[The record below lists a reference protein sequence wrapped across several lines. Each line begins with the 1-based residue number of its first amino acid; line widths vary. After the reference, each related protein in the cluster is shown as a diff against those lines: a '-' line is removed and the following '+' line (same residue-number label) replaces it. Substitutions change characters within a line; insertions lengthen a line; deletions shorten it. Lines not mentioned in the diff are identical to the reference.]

1 MPENDVQNAVEELLT
16 NNLDTSAQQAF
27 IEKLEHETSPV
38 DMALLLESLP
48 FLERL
53 ETWAQ
58 ISADIKL
65 PILVEMRADAG
76 ESIVDS
82 LTHAELLTL
91 FTDIDANTLVELQD
105 IIPDHH
111 LEAVLAKM
119 DETQL
124 SHYSAAQ
131 QFNDDEVGHWC
142 DHQPL
147 VVPAKTKIKV
157 VLRLIRRSSSSHC
170 NVVFLVDNRGNWQG
184 VVRINQLFGADP
196 LLRVAEL
203 IEEDYL
209 TLNANED
216 VYIAADKVAQ
226 SNESAL
232 PVITT
237 GGLLIGRLDIGAAYK
252 LQAEHAESQIM
263 ATAGLDENEDLFSPV
278 RKSAKNRAIWLGI
291 NLLTA
296 FLASWFIGMFEAT
309 IQQVVALAVLM
320 PVVASMGGIAG
331 SQTLTLIVR
340 GLALG
345 HISMA
350 NMKPLLFKELKV
362 AILNGILW
370 SLVIGLVTG
379 YWFDDVMLGIVIGL
393 AIVANIITAALAGVL
408 VPVALDKMK
417 IDPALSGSVILTTV
431 TDIMGF
437 VVFLGLGT
445 ILLL

>member
-27 IEKLEHETSPV
+27 IEKLEHDTSPV

-48 FLERL
+48 YLERL
-53 ETWAQ
+53 ETWSQ
-58 ISADIKL
+58 ISDDIKL
-65 PILVEMRADAG
+65 IILVEMHADAG

-82 LTHAELLTL
+82 LTHTELLTL

-105 IIPDHH
+105 IIPDQH
-111 LEAVLAKM
+111 LENVLAQM

-124 SHYSAAQ
+124 SHYSTAQ

-157 VLRLIRRSSSSHC
+157 VLRFIRRSSSSHC
-170 NVVFLVDNRGNWQG
+170 NVVFLIDNRGNWQG
-184 VVRINQLFGADP
+184 IVRINQLFGADP

-203 IEEDYL
+203 IEEDYP

-216 VYIAADKVAQ
+216 VYIAADKVSQ

-232 PVITT
+232 PVITS

-252 LQAEHAESQIM
+252 LQTEHAESQIM
-263 ATAGLDENEDLFSPV
+263 ATAGLDENEDLFAPV

-296 FLASWFIGMFEAT
+296 FLASWFIGIFEAT

-350 NMKPLLFKELKV
+350 NMRPLLFKELKV
-362 AILNGILW
+362 AMLNGILW
-370 SLVIGLVTG
+370 SLVIGLVTA
-379 YWFDDVMLGIVIGL
+379 YWFDNVMLGIVIGL
-393 AIVANIITAALAGVL
+393 AIVANIIVAALAGVL
-408 VPVALDKMK
+408 VPIALNKMK

-431 TDIMGF
+431 TDIIGF